1 AHRLLHPSPH
11 RQPARL
17 AGGLSGGAD
26 LSRRL
31 RLSHRPDAC
40 ALHSLH
46 ADHPRPRLGRRDR
59 RGAEGRQRP
68 ACGGPPARIAL
79 PEHPSR
85 PPRTLGRD
93 HLPAGERA
101 ARRFWKWEKVDSSLL
116 LQDASCRAA
125 GDRLTACRIAR
136 KGCAMIIAIDGT
148 TSSGKGTLAKRL
160 AKRYGL
166 PHLDTGLL
174 YRAVAALALTKS
186 IDVTDERECALLAE
200 HIDLAEFDER
210 ELRGAGVGA
219 AASVVAS
226 LGAVRRALFQLQRR
240 FAQRE
245 GGAVLEGRDIGTVI
259 APEAEVKLWVDAS
272 VEERAR
278 RRFLELSDMGEAVTQ
293 EDVLAQLK
301 ERDARD
307 ASRKDAPMK
316 PAEDAVW

>member
-1 AHRLLHPSPH
+1 
-11 RQPARL
+11 
-17 AGGLSGGAD
+17 
-26 LSRRL
+26 
-31 RLSHRPDAC
+31 
-40 ALHSLH
+40 
-46 ADHPRPRLGRRDR
+46 
-59 RGAEGRQRP
+59 
-68 ACGGPPARIAL
+68 
-79 PEHPSR
+79 
-85 PPRTLGRD
+85 
-93 HLPAGERA
+93 
-101 ARRFWKWEKVDSSLL
+101 
-116 LQDASCRAA
+116 
-125 GDRLTACRIAR
+125 
-136 KGCAMIIAIDGT
+136 MIIAIDGT

-160 AKRYGL
+160 AKHYGL

-245 GGAVLEGRDIGTVI
+245 GGAVLDGRDIGTVI

-316 PAEDAVW
+316 PAGDAVWIDTTLLTRDQTFAKAVELVEARLRKG